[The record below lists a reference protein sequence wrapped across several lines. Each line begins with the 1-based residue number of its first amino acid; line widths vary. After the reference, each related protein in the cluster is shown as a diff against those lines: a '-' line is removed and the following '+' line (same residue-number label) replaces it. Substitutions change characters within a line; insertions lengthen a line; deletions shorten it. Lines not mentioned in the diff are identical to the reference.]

1 MVWYQSA
8 RSALLQALM
17 LRGCTPQTC
26 AMEID
31 RAVVEA
37 HLMRPPHKV
46 RRTVRTYSECTLTP
60 RHVSAHSLQGHVRLS
75 VCSMAHV
82 ARHAA
87 AGSLLTCCTKR
98 PI

>member
-8 RSALLQALM
+8 RSELLQALM

-46 RRTVRTYSECTLTP
+46 RRVVRTSP
-60 RHVSAHSLQGHVRLS
+60 Q
-75 VCSMAHV
+75 
-82 ARHAA
+82 
-87 AGSLLTCCTKR
+87 
-98 PI
+98 

>member
-1 MVWYQSA
+1 MWYQSA

-31 RAVVEA
+31 TAVVEA

-46 RRTVRTYSECTLTP
+46 RRIVRTYSERTLTP
-60 RHVSAHSLQGHVRLS
+60 RPWFGCRS
-75 VCSMAHV
+75 VCSMFYGPR
-82 ARHAA
+82 ARH
-87 AGSLLTCCTKR
+87 GCRRQFVNKLHESKVD
-98 PI
+98 